1 MCVAALLAIV
11 LTADTARAQVR
22 QASLRCGSWLVQV
35 GARLSDVLAACGPP
49 TDRSPTRHVVTFQQ
63 TGLGLEEIVIHV
75 KRWLYDRGPGQF
87 VRVLT
92 FRNGHVDTIALAGY
106 GEP

>member
-1 MCVAALLAIV
+1 MVFPA
-11 LTADTARAQVR
+11 TF
-22 QASLRCGSWLVQV
+22 V
-35 GARLSDVLAACGPP
+35 G
-49 TDRSPTRHVVTFQQ
+49 VVF
-63 TGLGLEEIVIHV
+63 G
-75 KRWLYDRGPGQF
+75 WLYDRGPGQF

>member
-1 MCVAALLAIV
+1 MLVIV
-11 LTADTARAQVR
+11 LTAGTVRAQVG

-35 GARLSDVLAACGPP
+35 GSRLSDVLAACGPP
-49 TDRSPTRHVVTFQQ
+49 TDRAPTRHIVTFQQ
-63 TGLGLEEIVIHV
+63 TGLGLEEIVIDV
-75 KRWLYDRGPGQF
+75 ERWFYDRGPGQF
-87 VRVLT
+87 ARVLT